1 VNVLLQVSV
10 QFTGQNAVLKDSTM
24 MGEKQQ
30 EVDLLTKHLKENS
43 RSLNDMSNAMES
55 LHEENKQLAER
66 IMILNESIEEQVA
79 DRIAQERES
88 ARILHKK
95 LESAMSRNADE
106 EHLRLEVEKRM
117 ADLQREND
125 SLSHWKVVY
134 ENGHGLQELARHQ
147 KKMKEDQ
154 RRLEMI
160 IEKMSVQFSE
170 VTEAKDLI
178 EQSFMRLKEE
188 TGI

>member
-30 EVDLLTKHLKENS
+30 EVDLLRKHLKENS

-106 EHLRLEVEKRM
+106 EHLRLEAEKRM